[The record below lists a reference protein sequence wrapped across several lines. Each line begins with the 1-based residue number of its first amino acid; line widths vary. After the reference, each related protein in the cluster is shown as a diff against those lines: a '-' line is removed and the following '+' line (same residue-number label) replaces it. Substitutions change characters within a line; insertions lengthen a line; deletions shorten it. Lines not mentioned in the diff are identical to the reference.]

1 MHNKKELKILNKSI
15 DLAEKVYVLCAQLP
29 IEEKYG
35 LTSQI
40 KRSAVSV
47 PSNIAEGAGRN
58 SDLEFLHFLSIA
70 NGASFELEIQLILS
84 QRLGLINQE
93 QLSNVLIDLDEIQK
107 RNFRLQ
113 EHLCQ
118 KEPIKKFLL
127 SRISIL

>member
-29 IEEKYG
+29 KEEKYG

-70 NGASFELEIQLILS
+70 NGSSFELEIQSMLS
-84 QRLGLINQE
+84 QRLGLINHQ
-93 QLSNVLIDLDEIQK
+93 QLSNILIDLDEIQK
-107 RNFRLQ
+107 MNFGLQ
-113 EHLCQ
+113 EHLS
-118 KEPIKKFLL
+118 KKKPIKAFLL
-127 SRISIL
+127 FLISIL